1 MKSVGSCYLFF
12 NISSHRH
19 TVGKG
24 TCELFQVGFGY
35 ITSPSPRRLR
45 CIKVI
50 VFYRRRGYR
59 RRMQLLLVGGMHCSV
74 LMLMLML
81 LKLDDRLIL
90 YLYIFISIFYVNF
103 ILFYFI
109 IIRRC
114 PRLSFGMHSLGENN
128 GNPNTRHSIY
138 YLECVHPI

>member
-45 CIKVI
+45 CFHVVI

-59 RRMQLLLVGGMHCSV
+59 RRMQLLLVGGMHCS
-74 LMLMLML
+74 MLMLML
-81 LKLDDRLIL
+81 LEFRRP
-90 YLYIFISIFYVNF
+90 FNTISIYFYINF
-103 ILFYFI
+103 YKPHKSAPYFSRRLFLT
-109 IIRRC
+109 C
-114 PRLSFGMHSLGENN
+114 CNPREIAALSSFNVDWLLYMN
-128 GNPNTRHSIY
+128 
-138 YLECVHPI
+138 V

>member
-1 MKSVGSCYLFF
+1 
-12 NISSHRH
+12 
-19 TVGKG
+19 
-24 TCELFQVGFGY
+24 
-35 ITSPSPRRLR
+35 
-45 CIKVI
+45 
-50 VFYRRRGYR
+50 
-59 RRMQLLLVGGMHCSV
+59 MQLLLVGGMHCSV